1 MDNQQK
7 NDMEEVETAES
18 DVEQTED
25 GISRKRKATAIV
37 DSDEDDEEEG
47 SEDESDE
54 DEDGSDDEDEED
66 DGEEED
72 EEEVGEEWETD
83 EEEDEEDG
91 EDESQEAST
100 LLESDSDGEGEN
112 CPVLSVLQT
121 EFVNILE
128 TCDHNFCLECIQEWS
143 NNVNTCPVD
152 RQVFHLIF
160 AKHAGEDKVFRRIVV
175 EDKNMCDIPEE
186 EDEDPTYCEVCGR
199 CDREDRLLLCD
210 GCDQGFHCECL
221 TPPLRDIPVEEWF
234 CPECA
239 DLNKQGTETAETVD
253 DYEEVSEIIQE
264 NAGSSA
270 TSFLRPRRR
279 QVARTRVMERVRSQI
294 AELRRERARRFARRE
309 YIVDSTDEEDLV
321 MAAEEMET
329 EAASGAG
336 PSKPATVKKRKT
348 PTKRRKT
355 TTKKKR
361 KSTTKKKRTTKKTG
375 TKRKRT
381 TKKGKKGRKKRKTKK
396 KARTVCFCYKSYRPK
411 LNTALYY
418 AQTIKMEIPS
428 STVKARIARNLG
440 LSNPPVGRTIPL
452 QKMSGEK
459 TTENKKVD
467 SGIAPLS
474 ILGHK
479 DDLYSFQDEDAPQPG
494 TSVVTQNKPSRY
506 SRSSLQSHK
515 PVGKPRA
522 SSSSSSSAAARPAPT
537 PTPASG
543 GFDLLGSIMQNQTL
557 LGMDSKN
564 VTIQRDGSLLAKP
577 DKNKTPKTEQTKK
590 PEAVKTKEEK
600 EDEIEGLY
608 GDEACFS
615 PEYDDEEKVCQSIET
630 STAVKEEDD
639 AVKEEI
645 VLVLLKEDM
654 EEKDDMEKEDEVQ
667 CSADD
672 DQNESK
678 ENETDSIK
686 NGSSDNE
693 NEGDDID
700 DATSDHENED
710 IDNENKASDIEEEN
724 GEDDNGED
732 DDKDDSTLQT
742 DDSVQEKKDTNQI
755 EGPYISL
762 QEKHEDA
769 VMNTEE
775 TVHCDASGSSSP
787 LDSVR
792 YLDREVTTCS
802 ASFNPDSEKKNLSMK
817 DEPSSQMLEDSG
829 TTEITADGQSE
840 GGSKEEEN
848 ASEQEHEGE
857 ENQEV
862 VEDEEATEEIS
873 DEEQEG
879 EDVEGEVEEI
889 EDNKNEKRQDEEDI
903 AEEDVEEVEDEN
915 EEVNIEEEVEDTE
928 DKPEIQNE
936 KANINPYEEDQG
948 RLTEIIAQ
956 DELGDAWDTDG
967 DDRGATWS
975 EDNMENEENEKKKK
989 SKHSGKTR
997 RSRKSDSRVVVEEN
1011 SQDSSLMEEA
1021 LLPISEFPRIPKKK
1035 RRRRSSRSDPDPE
1048 KNSNKNKQGKGEE
1061 DEEESFKRTV
1071 MKEEDV
1077 IIVKVETA
1085 KKIHEFKTE
1094 KKEVREISESSSR
1107 RDRDDRK
1114 DRDRDSKRNYDRD
1127 RDRDRDRDGSSRH
1140 KHRRDRHRSRS
1151 RSRDRRDRDR
1161 SRSRDR
1167 SRRSRSRERKRY
1179 ERSRSRSWERHH
1191 KRRRRDRSR
1200 DREKVSRRSKSPG
1213 RRVQEKENRYSGDDK
1228 RQKRRDEKFE
1238 RKEDVSLWTKKSR
1251 PVTEGNDNIDRK
1263 KVTSPEH
1270 SAKHSDDNKPSRSD
1284 DNVNRDSAI
1293 PEDMLKRLKI
1303 PPLMSKKITVVT
1315 NKKPDIEQS
1324 QPISVIT
1331 TEKAQNIEVI
1341 GSQQMETKEPPAE
1354 VMDYKDKD
1362 ISDDEVSDDKETV
1375 LNISAIQIPPLMS
1388 SNITLNQPVES
1399 AGEYDPAFP
1408 TDDPEESSPPLPPL
1422 DTEPVVYNVPPPQIS
1437 FPPHMMEEG
1446 FSSHQRLSPLP
1457 PHQPPPP
1464 SQGILGEGGTILLP
1478 TGDPPQ
1484 SLMQQPQNVPPM
1496 PLGLRMVPQGYQPGV
1511 PPQRPMMLNPMLIN
1525 RGPFSRFPR
1534 FQAGHL
1540 PQFSLQVP
1548 TSGNIMQI
1556 QNRFGP
1562 RIAPS
1567 SLPGQPNL
1575 VNGGFEPVPSESGP
1589 PPQFQHMLR
1598 GPSDPNIGHD
1608 PRMQGPMSGPR
1619 GPPPGSHPRH
1629 LSMQESNIPPLLPEL
1644 GLRDRIPQVSMPGDH
1659 HRGEGPP
1666 QSLQGLSQL
1675 EQITH
1680 ITKLLNAQAQLAMI
1694 TKENQPGDAPGQE
1707 ANGDDV
1713 FKVPLPPMGG
1723 GKQKLVVG
1731 GAMNSNGKEEA
1742 ETMEVV
1748 DMDMSS
1754 PLDDGN
1760 IELHL
1765 TQDKNSDKNVFG
1777 SLSSDSNS
1785 KSSDRRSKRDKKG
1798 SDSHSGKVRFKGTR
1812 DSDERTSKSSRVK
1825 VKEKKHKPVEE
1836 EMDDVIFD
1844 DIMND
1849 MSNDEMPSSAVEL
1862 TNKEKYLKKLHLQ
1875 ERVVDE
1881 VKVALKPFYNKKQ
1894 VSKEQYKE
1902 ILRKA
1907 VPKVCH
1913 SKSGDINPVK
1923 IKVLVEAYVSKYK
1936 RDAPSKSSVKHA
1948 KDSAVKANGE
1958 VKTKTK
1964 SSR

>member
-1 MDNQQK
+1 MDSKQTD
-7 NDMEEVETAES
+7 DMAEVLSAES
-18 DVEQTED
+18 DGEQTED
-25 GISRKRKATAIV
+25 VMSRKRKAAAIV
-37 DSDEDDEEEG
+37 
-47 SEDESDE
+47 ESDE
-54 DEDGSDDEDEED
+54 DEDDEEGSDEEDESDEED
-66 DGEEED
+66 DESEDDDDEDDEGEGNDDD
-72 EEEVGEEWETD
+72 EEEVGEDWETD
-83 EEEDEEDG
+83 EEEEEEEDG
-91 EDESQEAST
+91 EEESQEASI
-100 LLESDSDGEGEN
+100 LLESESDGEGDN
-112 CPVLSVLQT
+112 CPVCLNRLRDQDIGT
-121 EFVNILE
+121 PE

-186 EDEDPTYCEVCGR
+186 EEEDPTYCEVCGR

-221 TPPLRDIPVEEWF
+221 TPTLQDIPVEEWF

-239 DLNKQGTETAETVD
+239 DLNKQGAETAVTVD

-270 TSFLRPRRR
+270 TPFLRPRRR

-294 AELRRERARRFARRE
+294 AELRRERARRYTQRE
-309 YIVDSTDEEDLV
+309 YIADSTDEEDLV
-321 MAAEEMET
+321 MAAEGMET
-329 EAASGAG
+329 EAAASAG
-336 PSKPATVKKRKT
+336 PSKPATVRKRKT
-348 PTKRRKT
+348 PTKRKKTPARKKRKTTTKTRKRKT
-355 TTKKKR
+355 TTKK
-361 KSTTKKKRTTKKTG
+361 
-375 TKRKRT
+375 KRKRT

-396 KARTVCFCYKSYRPK
+396 KARTAKTVR
-411 LNTALYY
+411 
-418 AQTIKMEIPS
+418 MEIPTT
-428 STVKARIARNLG
+428 TVKARIARNLG
-440 LSNPPVGRTIPL
+440 LSKPPVGRTIPL
-452 QKMSGEK
+452 QKASGEK
-459 TTENKKVD
+459 TTEIKKHD

-479 DDLYSFQDEDAPQPG
+479 DDLYSFQDEDAQQPR
-494 TSVVTQNKPSRY
+494 TSVVAQSKSSRY

-522 SSSSSSSAAARPAPT
+522 STSSSSAAAAVPAPT
-537 PTPASG
+537 PGPSTG

-564 VTIQRDGSLLAKP
+564 VTIQRDGTLLAKSE
-577 DKNKTPKTEQTKK
+577 KNKMQKK
-590 PEAVKTKEEK
+590 EPTKEVHKSEPAEPKK
-600 EDEIEGLY
+600 ESDEENEELY
-608 GDEACFS
+608 EDEACFS
-615 PEYDDEEKVCQSIET
+615 PEYDDEEKIAQSIEQDEGD
-630 STAVKEEDD
+630 K
-639 AVKEEI
+639 VKEEI
-645 VLVLLKEDM
+645 VMVCI
-654 EEKDDMEKEDEVQ
+654 EEKVDTENEDEVET
-667 CSADD
+667 SADGIA
-672 DQNESK
+672 NETIDN
-678 ENETDSIK
+678 ENEAADNEKEADEI
-686 NGSSDNE
+686 SDNE
-693 NEGDDID
+693 NEVIN
-700 DATSDHENED
+700 ENEAD
-710 IDNENKASDIEEEN
+710 ENEMSDNENEIADDDEADDNEEEDE
-724 GEDDNGED
+724 GEG
-732 DDKDDSTLQT
+732 DDKE
-742 DDSVQEKKDTNQI
+742 DDSVQEKTECNQN
-755 EGPYISL
+755 EG
-762 QEKHEDA
+762 QNMMQKETCEDA
-769 VMNTEE
+769 EMNTEE
-775 TVHCDASGSSSP
+775 TIHCDKSRSSSP

-792 YLDREVTTCS
+792 YLDREVTTRS
-802 ASFNPDSEKKNLSMK
+802 AAISPDREKADSSEKEESPCQ
-817 DEPSSQMLEDSG
+817 EVEDDS
-829 TTEITADGQSE
+829 TTQVTVNEEVS
-840 GGSKEEEN
+840 EEEN
-848 ASEQEHEGE
+848 DASGEEVEE

-862 VEDEEATEEIS
+862 EDEEAVEEGG
-873 DEEQEG
+873 DEEQEDENVEEEMEEVDDN
-879 EDVEGEVEEI
+879 EDGDEKEGEEEEEI
-889 EDNKNEKRQDEEDI
+889 
-903 AEEDVEEVEDEN
+903 VEEVEDEEDTGLDDEQEVEEKEN
-915 EEVNIEEEVEDTE
+915 ERQLQEEKASVNPIEES
-928 DKPEIQNE
+928 
-936 KANINPYEEDQG
+936 G
-948 RLTEIIAQ
+948 RLTELIAQ

-975 EDNMENEENEKKKK
+975 EDNMENEESEKSKK
-989 SKHSGKTR
+989 SRHSGKNR
-997 RSRKSDSRVVVEEN
+997 RSRKGDSRVVVEEN

-1035 RRRRSSRSDPDPE
+1035 RRSRSSRSDPDPE
-1048 KNSNKNKQGKGEE
+1048 KSSVTKIKQNKDEE
-1061 DEEESFKRTV
+1061 GEEESFKRTV

-1085 KKIHEFKTE
+1085 KRLNEFKTE
-1094 KKEVREISESSSR
+1094 KKEMREISESSSR

-1114 DRDRDSKRNYDRD
+1114 DRDRDSKRGHDRD
-1127 RDRDRDRDGSSRH
+1127 RDRDRDREGSSRH
-1140 KHRRDRHRSRS
+1140 KHRRDRYRSRS
-1151 RSRDRRDRDR
+1151 RSRDRRERDR

-1179 ERSRSRSWERHH
+1179 DRSRSRSLERHH

-1200 DREKVSRRSKSPG
+1200 EREKGSRRSKSPS
-1213 RRVQEKENRYSGDDK
+1213 RRTQEKENRFSGDDK
-1228 RQKRRDEKFE
+1228 RQKRREEKFE
-1238 RKEDVSLWTKKSR
+1238 RKADITLWTKKSR
-1251 PVTEGNDNIDRK
+1251 QISEGSDSSDRK

-1270 SAKHSDDNKPSRSD
+1270 SAKHSVDSKSSRGD
-1284 DNVNRDSAI
+1284 DNVNRNSAI

-1303 PPLMSKKITVVT
+1303 PPLMSQKITVVT
-1315 NKKPDIEQS
+1315 NKKPDIQET

-1331 TEKAQNIEVI
+1331 SEKTQNIEVI
-1341 GSQQMETKEPPAE
+1341 GSKQKESKEPPTE
-1354 VMDYKDKD
+1354 VIVSD
-1362 ISDDEVSDDKETV
+1362 SDDEEVSENKETV
-1375 LNISAIQIPPLMS
+1375 VNISAIQIPPLVS
-1388 SNITLNQPVES
+1388 NNITLNRPVES

-1422 DTEPVVYNVPPPQIS
+1422 DTEPMVYNVPPPPQMS

-1446 FSSHQRLSPLP
+1446 FGSHQRLSPLP

-1484 SLMQQPQNVPPM
+1484 PLIQQSQNVPPM
-1496 PLGLRMVPQGYQPGV
+1496 QLGLRMLPQGYQPGM

-1534 FQAGHL
+1534 FQTGHL

-1548 TSGNIMQI
+1548 TSGSIMPL
-1556 QNRFGP
+1556 QNRFGH
-1562 RIAPS
+1562 RMAPG

-1575 VNGGFEPVPSESGP
+1575 VNGGFEHIPPESGP

-1598 GPSDPNIGHD
+1598 GPNDPSISHD
-1608 PRMQGPMSGPR
+1608 PRMQGPLSGPG

-1629 LSMQESNIPPLLPEL
+1629 LSMQESNIPPMLPEL
-1644 GLRDRIPQVSMPGDH
+1644 GLRDRLPPVSIPGGPGDPH
-1659 HRGEGPP
+1659 HREGPP

-1680 ITKLLNAQAQLAMI
+1680 ITKLINAQAQLAMM
-1694 TKENQPGDAPGQE
+1694 TKENELGEGPGHE
-1707 ANGDDV
+1707 SNGDDV

-1723 GKQKLVVG
+1723 GKQKLVLG
-1731 GAMNSNGKEEA
+1731 GAMNSNGKEEL
-1742 ETMEVV
+1742 ETLEVI

-1777 SLSSDSNS
+1777 SLGSDSNS

-1798 SDSHSGKVRFKGTR
+1798 SDSHSGKVRFKGAR

-1836 EMDDVIFD
+1836 DMDDAIFD

-1881 VKVALKPFYNKKQ
+1881 VKVALKPFYNTKQ

-1936 RDAPSKSSVKHA
+1936 RDTPAKSKLKHA